1 MRGVAPWVWAASAG
15 VLLSAVTACSSVP
28 DSGSDATVAP
38 SPDAAIESS
47 VLVWQ
52 VTDDWGYAVSNV
64 VIGTLPLDES
74 PNPRLAYVP
83 ASLLVEVGS
92 EPAAVI
98 TLGETPW
105 QPDSGV
111 PAAATS
117 RALDIPVDGSVTMD
131 RLAFAG
137 LVDAVGGAWI
147 ELPAAEELPPN
158 EEGEVVILPAGLVRL
173 DGITAAHYVTA
184 PRPDEPELIGM
195 ERFAAVLGAVLRR
208 LPVSPERI
216 RQLVTNLGSLSRSTV
231 DVDVVVTALDRARI
245 GFRSQEEQQVFV
257 SVDVIRGGA
266 RPASVLNEGGSR
278 TVESM
283 FAPFESDLPDADVA
297 ESAVVVTDDAK

>member
-1 MRGVAPWVWAASAG
+1 MINVAPIVWAAAAVLAG
-15 VLLSAVTACSSVP
+15 ALTACTSTP
-28 DSGSDATVAP
+28 DNGNSPTVMP
-38 SPDAAIESS
+38 SPDTAIGPS

-52 VTDDWGYAVSNV
+52 VTDEWGYAVQNV
-64 VIGTLPLDES
+64 VVGTVAVEEA

-98 TLGETPW
+98 TLGETPS

-111 PAAATS
+111 AASTS
-117 RALDIPVDGSVTMD
+117 AALDIPIDGSITMD

-147 ELPAAEELPPN
+147 ELPAPEELPPN
-158 EEGEVVILPAGLVRL
+158 EDGEVVTLPAGLVRL
-173 DGITAAHYVTA
+173 DGITAAEYVTA
-184 PRPDEPELIGM
+184 PRPDEPEHVGM
-195 ERFAAVLGAVLRR
+195 ERFAVVFGAVLRR

-216 RQLVTNLGSLSRSTV
+216 RQLIVNLGSLSRSTV
-231 DVDVVVTALDRARI
+231 DVDVVVVALDRARI
-245 GFRSQEEQQVFV
+245 GFRSQEEEQVFV

-266 RPASVLNEGGSR
+266 RPASVLNAVGSR

-283 FAPFESDLPDADVA
+283 FASF
-297 ESAVVVTDDAK
+297 ESAVAVSARAR